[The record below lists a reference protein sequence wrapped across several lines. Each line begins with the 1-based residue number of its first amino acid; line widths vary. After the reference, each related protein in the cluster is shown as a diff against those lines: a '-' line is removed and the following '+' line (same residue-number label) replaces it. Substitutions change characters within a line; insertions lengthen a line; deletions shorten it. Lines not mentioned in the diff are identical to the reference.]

1 MRIGIAALILAY
13 VLSQFYRAFLA
24 VLAPILAVDLQA
36 NAESLA
42 QASGWWFLSF
52 ALMQIPVGWALD
64 KIGPRRTT
72 AVLLAVGAAGV
83 AVFAAATSPVHI
95 TLAMVLIGIG

>member
-13 VLSQFYRAFLA
+13 VLGQFYRTFLA

-42 QASGWWFLSF
+42 QASG
-52 ALMQIPVGWALD
+52 
-64 KIGPRRTT
+64 
-72 AVLLAVGAAGV
+72 
-83 AVFAAATSPVHI
+83 
-95 TLAMVLIGIG
+95 